1 MDNRKEVLT
10 LMFVLLAVFVRL
22 APHPPNF
29 TPITALALFGAT
41 TFSNRILGTLLPLI
55 AMAIS
60 DLYLGFYSISIW
72 VYSSFIAI
80 SLLGHY
86 WKTIKTKNIL
96 LSSLLFF
103 VVTNFGVWLTGY
115 PKTIE
120 GFVLCYTLAI
130 PFFINA
136 IAGDLFF
143 SYILKYSYSFTKYK
157 LIKQL

>member
-1 MDNRKEVLT
+1 MHNRKEILT

-41 TFSNRILGTLLPLI
+41 TFSNRVLGTLLPLI
-55 AMAIS
+55 ALAIS

-72 VYSSFIAI
+72 VYSSFLAI

-96 LSSLLFF
+96 MSSLLFF
-103 VVTNFGVWLTGY
+103 IVTNFGVWLTGY

>member
-1 MDNRKEVLT
+1 MHNRKEVLT

-41 TFSNRILGTLLPLI
+41 TFSNRVLGTLLPLI
-55 AMAIS
+55 ALAIS

-72 VYSSFIAI
+72 VYSSFLAI

-103 VVTNFGVWLTGY
+103 IVTNFGVWLTGY

>member
-41 TFSNRILGTLLPLI
+41 TFSNRVLGTLLPLI
-55 AMAIS
+55 ALAIS

-72 VYSSFIAI
+72 VYSSFLAI

-96 LSSLLFF
+96 MSSLLFF
-103 VVTNFGVWLTGY
+103 IVTNFGVWLTGY

>member
-1 MDNRKEVLT
+1 
-10 LMFVLLAVFVRL
+10 MFVLLAVFVRL

-41 TFSNRILGTLLPLI
+41 TFSNRVLGTLLPLI
-55 AMAIS
+55 ALAIS

-72 VYSSFIAI
+72 VYSSFLAI

-86 WKTIKTKNIL
+86 WKTLKTKNIL
-96 LSSLLFF
+96 MSSLLFF
-103 VVTNFGVWLTGY
+103 IVTNFGVWLTGY

>member
-1 MDNRKEVLT
+1 MHNRKEVLT

-41 TFSNRILGTLLPLI
+41 TFSNRVLGTLLPLI
-55 AMAIS
+55 SLAIS
-60 DLYLGFYSISIW
+60 DPYLGFYSISIW
-72 VYSSFIAI
+72 VYSSFLAI

-103 VVTNFGVWLTGY
+103 IVTNFGVWLTGY

>member
-1 MDNRKEVLT
+1 
-10 LMFVLLAVFVRL
+10 MFVLLAVFVRL

-41 TFSNRILGTLLPLI
+41 TFSNRVLGTLLPLI
-55 AMAIS
+55 ALAIS

-72 VYSSFIAI
+72 VYSSFLAI

-86 WKTIKTKNIL
+86 WKTIKTKTIL

-103 VVTNFGVWLTGY
+103 IVTNFGVWLTGY

>member
-41 TFSNRILGTLLPLI
+41 TFSIRILGTLLPLI

>member
-1 MDNRKEVLT
+1 MLKHKELIT
-10 LMFVLLAVFVRL
+10 LMFVVLAVFVRL

-29 TPITALALFGAT
+29 TPIVALALFGAT
-41 TFSNRILGTLLPLI
+41 TFSNRVLGTLLPLI

-60 DLYLGFYSISIW
+60 DIFLGFYSISIW
-72 VYSSFIAI
+72 VYGSFLAI

-86 WKTIKTKNIL
+86 WKTVKTKNIL
-96 LSSLLFF
+96 MSSLIFF
-103 VVTNFGVWLTGY
+103 IVTNFGVWLTGY

>member
-1 MDNRKEVLT
+1 
-10 LMFVLLAVFVRL
+10 MFVVLAVFVRL

-29 TPITALALFGAT
+29 TPIVALALFGST
-41 TFSNRILGTLLPLI
+41 TFSNRIVGTLIPLI

-60 DLYLGFYSISIW
+60 DLFLGFYSISIW
-72 VYSSFIAI
+72 VYGSFLAI

-96 LSSLLFF
+96 ISSLLFF
-103 VVTNFGVWLTGY
+103 IVTNFGVWLTGY

-130 PFFINA
+130 PFLINA

>member
-1 MDNRKEVLT
+1 
-10 LMFVLLAVFVRL
+10 MFVLLAVFVRL

-103 VVTNFGVWLTGY
+103 IVTNFGVWLTGY

>member
-1 MDNRKEVLT
+1 MLKHKELIT
-10 LMFVLLAVFVRL
+10 LMFVVLAVFVRL

-29 TPITALALFGAT
+29 TPIVALALFGAT
-41 TFSNRILGTLLPLI
+41 TFSNKVLGTLLPLI

-60 DLYLGFYSISIW
+60 DIFLGFYSISIW
-72 VYSSFIAI
+72 VYGSFLAI

-86 WKTIKTKNIL
+86 WKTVKTKNIL
-96 LSSLLFF
+96 MSSLIFF
-103 VVTNFGVWLTGY
+103 IVTNFGVWLTGY

>member
-1 MDNRKEVLT
+1 
-10 LMFVLLAVFVRL
+10 MFVLLAVFVRL

-41 TFSNRILGTLLPLI
+41 TFSNRVLGTLLPLI
-55 AMAIS
+55 ALAIS

-72 VYSSFIAI
+72 VYSSFLAI

-103 VVTNFGVWLTGY
+103 IVTNFGVWLTGY

>member
-1 MDNRKEVLT
+1 MLKHKELIT
-10 LMFVLLAVFVRL
+10 LMFVVLAVFVRL

-29 TPITALALFGAT
+29 TPIVALALFGAT
-41 TFSNRILGTLLPLI
+41 TFSNRVLGTLLPLI

-60 DLYLGFYSISIW
+60 DIYLGFYSISIW
-72 VYSSFIAI
+72 VYGSFLAI

-86 WKTIKTKNIL
+86 WKTVKTKNIL
-96 LSSLLFF
+96 MSSLIFF
-103 VVTNFGVWLTGY
+103 IVTNFGVWLTGY

>member
-1 MDNRKEVLT
+1 
-10 LMFVLLAVFVRL
+10 MFVLLAVFVRL

-41 TFSNRILGTLLPLI
+41 TFSNRVLGTLLPLI
-55 AMAIS
+55 ALAVS

-72 VYSSFIAI
+72 VYSSFLAI

-96 LSSLLFF
+96 MSSLLFF
-103 VVTNFGVWLTGY
+103 IVTNFGVWLTGY

>member
-1 MDNRKEVLT
+1 
-10 LMFVLLAVFVRL
+10 MFVLLAVFVRL

>member
-1 MDNRKEVLT
+1 
-10 LMFVLLAVFVRL
+10 MFVLLAVFVRL

-41 TFSNRILGTLLPLI
+41 TFTNRVLGTLLPLI
-55 AMAIS
+55 ALAIS

-72 VYSSFIAI
+72 VYSSFLAI

-96 LSSLLFF
+96 MSSLLFF
-103 VVTNFGVWLTGY
+103 IVTNFGVWLTGY

>member
-1 MDNRKEVLT
+1 M
-10 LMFVLLAVFVRL
+10 
-22 APHPPNF
+22 
-29 TPITALALFGAT
+29 
-41 TFSNRILGTLLPLI
+41 
-55 AMAIS
+55 
-60 DLYLGFYSISIW
+60 
-72 VYSSFIAI
+72 
-80 SLLGHY
+80 
-86 WKTIKTKNIL
+86 
-96 LSSLLFF
+96 SSLLFF
-103 VVTNFGVWLTGY
+103 IVTNFGVWLTGY

>member
-1 MDNRKEVLT
+1 MLKHKELIT
-10 LMFVLLAVFVRL
+10 LMFVVLAVFVRL

-29 TPITALALFGAT
+29 TPIVALALFGAT
-41 TFSNRILGTLLPLI
+41 NFSNKMLGTLLPLV

-72 VYSSFIAI
+72 VYGSFLTI

-96 LSSLLFF
+96 MSSLVFF
-103 VVTNFGVWLTGY
+103 IVTNFGVWLTGY